1 MFMYALIVE
10 IVLLA
15 IIHIHVYVKTYNS
28 HNRKCHYYLRYKRT
42 EMPQLKTGN
51 ATVQRNT
58 SVLYVIYVSSET
70 ANTSVLYILYVSSE
84 TANNAVNY

>member
-51 ATVQRNT
+51 ATKEYICLIHN
-58 SVLYVIYVSSET
+58 SET

>member
-28 HNRKCHYYLRYKRT
+28 HDRKCHYYLRYKRT

-51 ATVQRNT
+51 ATKEYICHICNICKFRDCQYICLIHIICKFRNCQ
-58 SVLYVIYVSSET
+58 
-70 ANTSVLYILYVSSE
+70 
-84 TANNAVNY
+84 